1 MSRTRAL
8 LILILL
14 GTIVV
19 AIAVGVYVS
28 IPQKLSLVFL
38 DVGQGDAIFIES
50 PAGVQVLIDG
60 GRDSGAVLRELSTVM
75 KPWDRSIDLV
85 IGTHPDADHIGGL
98 DAVIERYAVGAV
110 MDPGIGKDTEE
121 LSSFVQSASQEGAA
135 LYWATA
141 GDTIDLGGGV
151 TLKII
156 APLEPIPAGDANAAS
171 IVAVL
176 VYGNT
181 TALLTGD
188 APSEVERVLVVQ
200 NSVPDVDIL
209 KAGHHGSK
217 TSTSDV
223 FLNAAKPEVVV
234 YSVGKNNRYGHPSPE
249 VMRRVGD
256 RGIQERRT
264 DEEGTLWFVSNGQV
278 WEDRSI

>member
-1 MSRTRAL
+1 MVL
-8 LILILL
+8 
-14 GTIVV
+14 
-19 AIAVGVYVS
+19 AVGLYAS
-28 IPQKLSLVFL
+28 IPHKLSLIFL

-50 PAGVQVLIDG
+50 PTGVQVLIDG
-60 GRDSGAVLRELSTVM
+60 GRDSAVLRELSKVM

-121 LSSFVQSASQEGAA
+121 LSSFVQSASQEGAL
-135 LYWATA
+135 LYRATA
-141 GDTIDLGGGV
+141 GGGIDLGGGV
-151 TLKII
+151 TLRII

-171 IVAVL
+171 IVVVL

-181 TALLTGD
+181 SALLTGD
-188 APSEVERVLVVQ
+188 APAEVEEVLVHR
-200 NSVPDVDIL
+200 NAVPDVDIL

-223 FLNAAKPEVVV
+223 FLGAAKPEVVV
-234 YSVGKNNRYGHPSPE
+234 YSVGRGNRYGHPASE
-249 VMRRVGD
+249 VMKRVEA
-256 RGIQERRT
+256 RGIHERRT
-264 DEEGTLWFVSNGQV
+264 DEEGTLLFVSNGQV
-278 WEDRSI
+278 WEDRVI